1 VRVDGDGR
9 QRVSVLVLAIR
20 TEEIVL
26 TKLNF
31 GLTTVAPPLLNFNG
45 GGGAALSAAF
55 PLPVLPNDDLD
66 DASDAAD
73 AAKAAACARCA
84 AAAAAAVV
92 VWSGSDDA
100 CVTCCDRGGC
110 GAAAAGF
117 GNAATATAA
126 AAAAGFAVMRVTRL
140 EVDVEADDE
149 SGATST

>member
-1 VRVDGDGR
+1 MER
-9 QRVSVLVLAIR
+9 QHVSVLVLAIR

-31 GLTTVAPPLLNFNG
+31 GLTTVAPPLLKFRG

-55 PLPVLPNDDLD
+55 PLPVLPNDDL

-84 AAAAAAVV
+84 AAAAAADVV
-92 VWSGSDDA
+92 VWSGGDDA
-100 CVTCCDRGGC
+100 CATRCDRGGC

-117 GNAATATAA
+117 GTAAA

>member
-1 VRVDGDGR
+1 MER

-31 GLTTVAPPLLNFNG
+31 GLTTVAPPLLKFSG

-84 AAAAAAVV
+84 AAAAAADVV

-100 CVTCCDRGGC
+100 CVTRCDRGGC

-117 GNAATATAA
+117 STAAA